1 MFLIKIYGFLCTN
14 LIHLVTLFVI
24 IQSILFLQVQSQK
37 STLNNFL
44 FFFEFFQFDFVF
56 QRRSFLLV
64 FQQIIDHLDNDLFEN
79 QDTRSSLTILIY
91 LNRPPYDSILD
102 LGIIERNIR
111 RLLYHFFLFLS
122 MNCLNF
128 LLFKFILKRVNHIML
143 KELKSLSTQQL
154 FSSFFCFFSLIS
166 RLI

>member
-56 QRRSFLLV
+56 QRKSFLLV

-79 QDTRSSLTILIY
+79 QDTRTSLTILIY
-91 LNRPPYDSILD
+91 FNRPPYDSILD

-111 RLLYHFFLFLS
+111 RLLYHFFLFLY